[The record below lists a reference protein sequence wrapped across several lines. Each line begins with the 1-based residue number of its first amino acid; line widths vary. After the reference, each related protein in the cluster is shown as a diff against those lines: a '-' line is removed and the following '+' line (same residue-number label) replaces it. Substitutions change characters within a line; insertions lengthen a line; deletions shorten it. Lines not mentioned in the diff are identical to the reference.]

1 MVRRAAALLG
11 IAIAGLIA
19 PPAHSDTARAAA
31 GDTARAAAG
40 DTARA
45 AAGGAPRFSV
55 ELELDRS
62 EALLHEQ
69 VLLLM
74 KITHP
79 LSSRPRWEAPLFEGF
94 WVERLNT
101 EGGPLFDGADGQPA
115 RTTTFRR
122 ALLPSRVGDLEVR
135 ESVVVWELS
144 GTRDG
149 AMLRLTHRGHET
161 FPQDDGVSNRASG
174 VAGWRYF
181 ICEALPAFL
190 EEG

>member
-11 IAIAGLIA
+11 IAVAGLISV
-19 PPAHSDTARAAA
+19 PAHSETARAEASQTVHGA
-31 GDTARAAAG
+31 VR
-40 DTARA
+40 
-45 AAGGAPRFSV
+45 GAPRFSV

-135 ESVVVWELS
+135 ESIVVWEDS
-144 GTRDG
+144 NG
-149 AMLRLTHRGHET
+149 RG
-161 FPQDDGVSNRASG
+161 FVLGSSKLMNQ
-174 VAGWRYF
+174 
-181 ICEALPAFL
+181 
-190 EEG
+190 